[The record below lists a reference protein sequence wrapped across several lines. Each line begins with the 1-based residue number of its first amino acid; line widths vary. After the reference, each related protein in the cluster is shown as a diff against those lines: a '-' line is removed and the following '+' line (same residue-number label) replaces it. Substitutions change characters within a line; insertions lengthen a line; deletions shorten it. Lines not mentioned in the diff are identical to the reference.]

1 MKKRKLLVSI
11 MAGILAAV
19 MLLSLVLGIIPTRAS
34 AASSSEIK
42 KQISDLKAQ
51 KEDLRAQ
58 MEDVQSQYEA
68 NEDEIT
74 DMVNQKNTI
83 DQEIFLLHEQI
94 DNINEQLSA
103 YALLIAD
110 KQDELDTAQER
121 LEELNAKNKERIR
134 AMEEDGKVSYWSVLF
149 KANSFADLM
158 DRLNMI
164 EEIAEADQKR
174 LEEMSAAA
182 EKVADAQQELELEKA
197 DLENVKTELDATQ
210 EVLDAKREEADR
222 LLTELIEKGYEL
234 NELYAEY
241 EQMESDVLDD
251 IAAKEK
257 EYNEAKRQE
266 WLAYMA
272 TYTTVPPA
280 TTEST
285 KPTGGTTNSSGTTDN
300 SSGSSGSSGTTD
312 SGSSNS
318 GSSSGS
324 VSTSSSWLVPCSYTK
339 LSSPFGNREAPTA
352 GASTYH
358 QGVDLAGP
366 EGTPIYASRTGVVTT
381 ATSSKSAGYYVT
393 INHGDGF
400 SSVYMHMTHFVVSK
414 GQAVS
419 AGQII
424 GYMGSTGIST
434 GSHLHFGIAYNGTYV
449 NPANYVN
456 LHP

>member
-1 MKKRKLLVSI
+1 MNKRKKLVSI
-11 MAGILAAV
+11 LAGIMAAV
-19 MLLSLVLGIIPTRAS
+19 MLLSLIFSLIPTRAS

-42 KQISDLKAQ
+42 QQINDLKAQ
-51 KEDLRAQ
+51 KEELQAQ

-68 NEDEIT
+68 NEDEIANIV
-74 DMVNQKNTI
+74 DQKNVI

-110 KQDELDTAQER
+110 KQDELDEAKER
-121 LEELNAKNKERIR
+121 QEELNAKNKERIR
-134 AMEEDGKVSYWSVLF
+134 AMEEDGSISYWSVLF
-149 KANSFADLM
+149 KASSFSDLL

-164 EEIAEADQKR
+164 DEIAASDQRR
-174 LEEMSAAA
+174 LQEMSEAA
-182 EKVADAQQELELEKA
+182 EKVAAAQA
-197 DLENVKTELDATQ
+197 DLEAEKEELEAAKEELDATQ
-210 EVLDAKREEADR
+210 AVLDEKQTEAQE
-222 LLTELIEKGYEL
+222 LLSELIAHGEEL
-234 NELYAEY
+234 SELYEGFELEESALMDEIA
-241 EQMESDVLDD
+241 QMEQ
-251 IAAKEK
+251 

-280 TTEST
+280 TTETTSSSGT
-285 KPTGGTTNSSGTTDN
+285 TTNSSGTT
-300 SSGSSGSSGTTD
+300 SGNNSSGTT
-312 SGSSNS
+312 
-318 GSSSGS
+318 SSG
-324 VSTSSSWLVPCSYTK
+324 TWLVPCSYTL
-339 LSSPFGNREAPTA
+339 LSSPFGNRDQPTA

-366 EGTPIYASRTGVVTT
+366 EGTPIYASRTGVVTI
-381 ATSSKSAGYYVT
+381 ATNSKSAGYYVT
-393 INHGDGF
+393 INHGDGY
-400 SSVYMHMTHFVVSK
+400 SSVYMHMTRFVVSK

-419 AGQII
+419 AGQLI

-434 GSHLHFGIAYNGTYV
+434 GPHLHFAISYNGSYV